1 MGHEADALPALPAL
15 PGLPALSGDVLDGFD
30 GFDGLAAAGRGD
42 ATALQRF
49 LDAGAGT
56 AGSCAGHI
64 FSLTGK
70 YWKYSLPI
78 WKQELNGTPS
88 SQQML

>member
-15 PGLPALSGDVLDGFD
+15 SGDVLD

-64 FSLTGK
+64 FSITGK

>member
-1 MGHEADALPALPAL
+1 MGHEADALPAL
-15 PGLPALSGDVLDGFD
+15 PGLPALSGDVLD

-56 AGSCAGHI
+56 AGSCAGHMSI
-64 FSLTGK
+64 IGK

>member
-15 PGLPALSGDVLDGFD
+15 PGLPALSGDVLD

-56 AGSCAGHI
+56 AGSCAGHMSI
-64 FSLTGK
+64 IGK

>member
-1 MGHEADALPALPAL
+1 VGHEADALPALPAL
-15 PGLPALSGDVLDGFD
+15 PALSGDVLDVLD

-64 FSLTGK
+64 PIIT
-70 YWKYSLPI
+70 KYSLPI

-88 SQQML
+88 SQQMF

>member
-1 MGHEADALPALPAL
+1 MGHEADALPAL
-15 PGLPALSGDVLDGFD
+15 PGLPALSGDVLD

-64 FSLTGK
+64 FSITGK

>member
-1 MGHEADALPALPAL
+1 
-15 PGLPALSGDVLDGFD
+15 
-30 GFDGLAAAGRGD
+30 LAAAGRGD

-64 FSLTGK
+64 PIIT
-70 YWKYSLPI
+70 KYSLPI

-88 SQQML
+88 SQQMF